1 MIREDHLTLL
11 CKPFGLASCDLK
23 FVRSNQ
29 NYVYMCRRK
38 EERCILRISTG
49 RHRSC
54 AQVEAEL
61 AWIEFLA
68 AQGVTVCRP
77 IPALNGETC
86 VTLNAEG
93 TVYIVTCFEHAP
105 GRKIMPSDIAPP
117 IYEKLGGLLAQL
129 HSHALKLPEGPAA
142 ETRAQWHESRLLNED
157 VADLRGR
164 VSPGF
169 LKSLKDLMQK
179 LRKLPA
185 APGSFG
191 LIHADA
197 CLGNCFLDGGQLWI
211 FDFDNCE
218 HGHFVQDFATILY
231 DSIYCRVLNQFADEG
246 LNDRIAPLWAGLW
259 KGYSRTGPLPTIE
272 ALQLK
277 HFFLLREAVIYI
289 HYHRTL
295 NVTTL
300 DDSFK
305 AGLEVMRRNVEAQ
318 THQVDFVRL
327 AEGSTQHYEGPQGT
341 TFTGV
346 PTEDSR

>member
-1 MIREDHLTLL
+1 MNDHHRVPCHCSMITYEHLAM
-11 CKPFGLASCDLK
+11 LARPYGMAVDDLE

-29 NYVYMCRRK
+29 NHVYLCRRDDR
-38 EERCILRISTG
+38 RCILRISTG

-68 AQGVTVCRP
+68 AQGVRVCRP

-86 VTLNAEG
+86 VTLSTEG

-129 HSHALKLPEGPAA
+129 HSHSLKLPAGHAA
-142 ETRAQWHESRLLNED
+142 ETRALWHESRLLNED

-197 CLGNCFLDGGQLWI
+197 CLGNCFLDGDQLWL

-218 HGHFVQDFATILY
+218 HGHFMQDFATILY

-259 KGYSRTGPLPTIE
+259 RGYAKAGPLAAID
-272 ALQLK
+272 AFQLK

-295 NVTTL
+295 DVPALNE
-300 DDSFK
+300 SFQ
-305 AGLEVMRRNVEAQ
+305 AGLEVMRKNVEDQA
-318 THQVDFVRL
+318 HQVDFERL
-327 AEGSTQHYEGPQGT
+327 ASLSQDAQISTAI
-341 TFTGV
+341 
-346 PTEDSR
+346 